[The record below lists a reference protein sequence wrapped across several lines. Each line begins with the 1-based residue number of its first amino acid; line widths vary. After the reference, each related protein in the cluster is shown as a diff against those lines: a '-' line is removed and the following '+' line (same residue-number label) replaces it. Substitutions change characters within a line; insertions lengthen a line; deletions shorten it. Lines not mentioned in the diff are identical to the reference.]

1 MSDNMLFDLGF
12 EEKKTGPV
20 KCLGL
25 EFENDEARRAH
36 FTEELRKKM
45 QDPEFRKIE
54 GFPIGSDED
63 ILALSD
69 PPYYTACPNPWLS
82 DFVEYS
88 KKSEHESKEHSR
100 YHREPFAADVSEG
113 KYDPLYKIHSY
124 PTKVPFRAIMRYILH
139 FTNPGDIVYDGF
151 CGTGMTGVAAL
162 MCGSDSE
169 FAQMEGK
176 EPFYEKGTRN
186 AILCDLSINAT
197 HISSNYTKHI
207 RSSAFQKYFSQ
218 FLKKCEDTVGW
229 VYKSTDKNTNRQCDI
244 NYTVWSEVFIC
255 EHCSKEYSYWDSSV
269 QYNPGDKLGI
279 VASSQTCPHCGAEAT
294 RRLLSNATETV
305 FDPVLNKTI
314 QVKKHVPVLLNC
326 TSGKRRFEKNPES
339 TDIDLLSKIQKELGK
354 LAANVKTAPLMLK
367 DSEIWGDLQ
376 REYHL
381 GITHAHHFFTA
392 RNLLVITVMK
402 MELEKIPTPYRDTI
416 RFLVTASFNRITN
429 LVRYMPQ
436 YKERNV
442 GPLSGTLYKPMLFGE
457 INIFTV
463 IKAKLKRA
471 SEGLS
476 NLPDNRACFITTQSS
491 GDIDSQIP
499 KSSID
504 YIFTDPPFGDNLPY
518 SELNFNEESWLG
530 VHTNNRSEAIVSAV
544 QKKNIREYQQLIT
557 HAFRENFRQLKAG
570 RWMTVVFHNS
580 QNRVWNSIQEGL
592 FEAGFVVADVRT
604 LDKKR
609 GTTKQQVYISGAV
622 KQDLVI
628 SAYKP
633 NGGLEER
640 FTLSAGTEE
649 GVWDFI
655 RTHLHQLPVF
665 VSKDGRA
672 EVVAERQNFL
682 LFDRMVAFHVQRGV
696 AVPLSAAEFYI
707 GLLNRFAERDGMFFL
722 SDQVVEYDRKRVTV
736 DSIEQL
742 SLFVDDEAS
751 AIQWLRQILKDKPQS
766 FQDIH
771 PQFLQEISGWN
782 KNEKPLELSTLLE
795 QNFLRYDGKG
805 DVPNQIHSY
814 LSTNWPEMRNRTK
827 DDVSLITKAKGRWYV
842 PDPNKAGDLEKLRER
857 SLLRE
862 FEEYKVVKKKLKVF
876 RLEAVRA
883 GFKKA
888 WQERDY
894 AVIVAVADKI
904 PNNVLE
910 EDPKLLMWY
919 DQAVTRMGGE

>member
-1 MSDNMLFDLGF
+1 
-12 EEKKTGPV
+12 
-20 KCLGL
+20 
-25 EFENDEARRAH
+25 
-36 FTEELRKKM
+36 
-45 QDPEFRKIE
+45 
-54 GFPIGSDED
+54 
-63 ILALSD
+63 
-69 PPYYTACPNPWLS
+69 
-82 DFVEYS
+82 
-88 KKSEHESKEHSR
+88 
-100 YHREPFAADVSEG
+100 
-113 KYDPLYKIHSY
+113 
-124 PTKVPFRAIMRYILH
+124 
-139 FTNPGDIVYDGF
+139 
-151 CGTGMTGVAAL
+151 MTGVAAL
-162 MCGSDSE
+162 MCGNRTE

-176 EPFYEKGTRN
+176 EPFYEQGIRN
-186 AILCDLSINAT
+186 AILCDLSVNAT

-207 RSSAFQKYFSQ
+207 KSSSFQKYFSQ
-218 FLKKCEDTVGW
+218 FLKNCETTVGW
-229 VYKSTDKNTNRQCDI
+229 VYRTIDAKTNRQSEV

-255 EHCSKEYSYWDSSV
+255 EHCSKEYSYWESAV
-269 QYNPGDKLGI
+269 QYTPGDKLG
-279 VASSQTCPHCGAEAT
+279 VVSTSQKCPHCGAEAT
-294 RRLLSNATETV
+294 RRVLNNATETV
-305 FDPVLNKTI
+305 YDPVLSKTI
-314 QVKKHVPVLLNC
+314 KVKKHVPVLLNC
-326 TSGKRRFEKNPES
+326 ISGKRRFEKYPEKS
-339 TDIDLLSKIQKELGK
+339 DISLIEKINAELSK
-354 LAANVKTAPLMLK
+354 LAASVETAPMMLQ
-367 DSEIWGDLQ
+367 DSEHWGDQQ

-402 MELEKIPTPYRDTI
+402 MELEKIPSKYRDTI
-416 RFLVTASFNRITN
+416 RFLITASFNRISN

-463 IKAKLKRA
+463 LKAKVKRA

-476 NLPDNRACFITTQSS
+476 SLPVERSCFISTQSS
-491 GDIDSQIP
+491 GDVSRQIP
-499 KSSID
+499 DFSVD
-504 YIFTDPPFGDNLPY
+504 YIFTDPPFGDNLLY
-518 SELNFNEESWLG
+518 SELNFNEETWLG
-530 VHTNNRSEAIVSAV
+530 VHTNNKSEAVVSNY
-544 QKKNIREYQQLIT
+544 QKKDIKEYQKIIT
-557 HAFRENFRQLKAG
+557 KTFRENNRILKSG

-580 QNRVWNSIQEGL
+580 QNRVWNSIQEAL

-609 GTTKQQVYISGAV
+609 GTTKQQVYTSGAV

-633 NGGLEER
+633 NGGLEDR
-640 FTLSAGTEE
+640 FSLSAGTED

-672 EVVAERQNFL
+672 EVIAERQNFL

-696 AVPLSAAEFYI
+696 SVPLSAAEFYI
-707 GLLNRFAERDGMFFL
+707 GLSNRFAERDGMFFL
-722 SDQVVEYDRKRVTV
+722 PDQVVEYDKKRVTV

-742 SLFVDDEAS
+742 ALFVADEAS

-771 PQFLQEISGWN
+771 PQFLQEISGWS

-795 QNFLRYDGKG
+795 QNFLKYEGKG
-805 DVPNQIHSY
+805 DVPSQIHSY
-814 LSTNWPEMRNRTK
+814 LSTNWPELRNRGK
-827 DDVSLITKAKGRWYV
+827 DDALLISKAKSRWYV

-862 FEEYKVVKKKLKVF
+862 FEEYKQVKKKLKVF

-910 EDPKLLMWY
+910 EDPKLLMWF

>member
-12 EEKKTGPV
+12 GEKKTGPV
-20 KCLGL
+20 KCLGI
-25 EFENDEARRAH
+25 EFENDEARRAY
-36 FTEELRKKM
+36 FTEELRKRL
-45 QDPEFRKIE
+45 QDPKFRTIE
-54 GFPIGSDED
+54 GFPIGSDDD

-69 PPYYTACPNPWLS
+69 PPYYTACPNPWLKEL
-82 DFVEYS
+82 VEFCKNDDVAG
-88 KKSEHESKEHSR
+88 KKVS

-139 FTNPGDIVYDGF
+139 FTKPGDIIYDGF

-162 MCGSDSE
+162 MCGSRSE
-169 FAQMEGK
+169 FGQIEGK
-176 EPFYEKGTRN
+176 ESFYEQGIRN

-197 HISSNYTKHI
+197 HISANYTKHI
-207 RSSAFQKYFSQ
+207 RSSTFQKYFSE
-218 FLKKCEDTVGW
+218 FIKNCEASVGW
-229 VYKSTDKNTNRQCDI
+229 VYKTTEGKSNRPCEI
-244 NYTVWSEVFIC
+244 NYSVWSEVFIC
-255 EHCSKEYSYWDSSV
+255 EHCSKEYSYWESSV
-269 QYNPGDKLGI
+269 EYAPGDKLG
-279 VASSQTCPHCGAEAT
+279 VVNSSQKCPHCGAEAT
-294 RRLLSNATETV
+294 RRVLSNATETV
-305 FDPVLNKTI
+305 FDPVLSKTI
-314 QVKKHVPVLLNC
+314 KVKKHVPVLLNC
-326 TSGKRRFEKNPES
+326 TAGKRRFEKFPES
-339 TDIDLLSKIQKELGK
+339 SDIDLLLKINTELGK
-354 LAANVKTAPLMLK
+354 IASNVKTASLMLK
-367 DSEIWGDLQ
+367 ESDTWGDLQ

-392 RNLLVITVMK
+392 RNLLVVTTMK
-402 MELEKIPTPYRDTI
+402 MELDKIPSPYRDTI

-463 IKAKLKRA
+463 IKAKVKRA
-471 SEGLS
+471 AEGLS
-476 NLPDNRACFITTQSS
+476 SIPDTRACFITTQSS
-491 GDIDSQIP
+491 GGIGNQVPHD
-499 KSSID
+499 SID

-518 SELNFNEESWLG
+518 SELNFNEETWLG
-530 VHTNNRSEAIVSAV
+530 VHTNNALEAIVSDV
-544 QKKNIREYQQLIT
+544 QKKDIREYQHLIT
-557 HAFRENFRQLKAG
+557 NAFRENFRILKSG

-580 QNRVWNSIQEGL
+580 QNRVWNSIQEAL

-609 GTTKQQVYISGAV
+609 GTTKQQVYTSGAV

-633 NGGLEER
+633 NGGLEDR

-655 RTHLHQLPVF
+655 RTHLQQLPIF

-696 AVPLSAAEFYI
+696 AVPVSAAEFYM
-707 GLLNRFAERDGMFFL
+707 GLSNRFAERDGMFFL
-722 SDQVVEYDRKRVTV
+722 PDQVVEYDRKRVTV
-736 DSIEQL
+736 ESIEQL
-742 SLFVDDEAS
+742 ALFVADEAS
-751 AIQWLRQILKDKPQS
+751 AIQWLRQIIKDKPQS

-771 PQFLQEISGWN
+771 PQFLQEISGWS

-795 QNFLRYDGKG
+795 QNFIKYDGKG
-805 DVPNQIHSY
+805 DVPSQIHSY
-814 LSTNWPEMRNRTK
+814 LSTNWPELRNRGK
-827 DDVSLITKAKGRWYV
+827 DDALLISKAKGRWYV

-862 FEEYKVVKKKLKVF
+862 FEEYKEVKKKLKVF

-919 DQAVTRMGGE
+919 DQAITRMGGE

>member
-1 MSDNMLFDLGF
+1 MNDRMLFDP

-20 KCLGL
+20 KCLGR

-36 FTEELRKKM
+36 FTEELRKKL
-45 QDPEFRKIE
+45 QDAEFRKIE
-54 GFPIGSDED
+54 GFPIGNDED

-82 DFVEYS
+82 DFVELS
-88 KKSEHESKEHSR
+88 RKPEHESNGQIS

-124 PTKVPFRAIMRYILH
+124 PTKVPFRAIMRYIFH

-162 MCGSDSE
+162 MCGSASE

-176 EPFYEKGTRN
+176 ESFYKQGIRK

-197 HISSNYTKHI
+197 HISANYSRHMG
-207 RSSAFQKYFSQ
+207 SSSFQKHFLE
-218 FLKKCEDTVGW
+218 FLKKCETAVGW
-229 VYKSTDKNTNRQCDI
+229 VYKSNDPLINLPCDI

-255 EHCSKEYSYWDSSV
+255 DHCSEEYSYWDSSV
-269 QYNPGDKLGI
+269 QYKPGDKLG
-279 VASSQTCPHCGAEAT
+279 VVDSSQTCPHCGSEAT
-294 RRLLSNATETV
+294 RRILTNATETV
-305 FDPVLNKTI
+305 FDPVLGRTI
-314 QVKKHVPVLLNC
+314 QVKKHIPVLLNC
-326 TSGKRRFEKNPES
+326 ISGKRRFEKFPER
-339 TDIDLLSKIQKELGK
+339 TDLNLLTKVHSELSR
-354 LAANVKTAPLMLK
+354 LASHVKTAPLMLQ
-367 DSEIWGDLQ
+367 DSDIWGDLQ

-381 GITHAHHFFTA
+381 GITHAHHFFTV
-392 RNLLVITVMK
+392 RNLLVVTVMR

-457 INIFTV
+457 INIFSV
-463 IKAKLKRA
+463 LKAKVKRA

-476 NLPDNRACFITTQSS
+476 SLPDARACIITTQSS
-491 GDIDSQIP
+491 AGINSQIP
-499 KSSID
+499 SDSID

-530 VHTNNRSEAIVSAV
+530 VHTNSHREAIVSDF
-544 QKKNIREYQQLIT
+544 QKKDIREYQQLIT
-557 HAFRENFRQLKAG
+557 FAFRENFRLLKSG

-580 QNRVWNSIQEGL
+580 QNRVWNSIQEAL

-609 GTTKQQVYISGAV
+609 GTTKQQVYTSGAV

-633 NGGLEER
+633 NGGLEGR
-640 FTLSAGTEE
+640 FTLSAGTED
-649 GVWDFI
+649 GAWDFVN
-655 RTHLHQLPVF
+655 THLYQLPVF

-696 AVPLSAAEFYI
+696 AVPLSASEFYI
-707 GLLNRFAERDGMFFL
+707 GLSNRFAERDGMFFL
-722 SDQVVEYDRKRVTV
+722 PDQVVEYDQKRVTV

-742 SLFVDDEAS
+742 SLFVADEAS
-751 AIQWLRQILKDKPQS
+751 AIQWLRQILKEKPLS

-771 PQFLQEISGWN
+771 PQFLQEISGWS

-805 DVPNQIHSY
+805 EVPSQINSY
-814 LSTNWPEMRNRTK
+814 LLANWPEMRNRPH
-827 DDVSLITKAKGRWYV
+827 DDILLMTKAKGRWYV
-842 PDPNKAGDLEKLRER
+842 PDPNVAGDLEKRRER
-857 SLLRE
+857 SLLNE
-862 FEEYKVVKKKLKVF
+862 FEEYKEFKKKLKIF
-876 RLEAVRA
+876 RIEAVRA

-894 AVIVAVADKI
+894 DVIIAVADKI
-904 PNNVLE
+904 PNSVLE

-919 DQAVTRMGGE
+919 DQAVTRMGGQ